1 MLRKASLLGE
11 IITYQT
17 LPKSGIS
24 RFPQKC
30 IISPGTG
37 REQGEDCGGCLSIL
51 TLYQVFVVAGGG
63 VAFFFFFRAPC
74 QIENSLLD
82 YLQGYSHSFR
92 SAFIKQKLDLF
103 KTTTTRSSFKPC
115 QVAAV
120 QVQGVHFNNFSENDQ
135 FFLFIHFSSSQ

>member
-63 VAFFFFFRAPC
+63 VAFFFLELPVRLRTPY
-74 QIENSLLD
+74 QIIYKDIHTHLGQPSLNKSLIC
-82 YLQGYSHSFR
+82 L
-92 SAFIKQKLDLF
+92 KQQQLDLVSSHVKWQLF
-103 KTTTTRSSFKPC
+103 KSRESTSIIFLKMTSSSFLYIS
-115 QVAAV
+115 QAV
-120 QVQGVHFNNFSENDQ
+120 NK
-135 FFLFIHFSSSQ
+135 

>member
-30 IISPGTG
+30 IISPGTREGVGG
-37 REQGEDCGGCLSIL
+37 RLWRVSL
-51 TLYQVFVVAGGG
+51 HFNVVLGFCCCWWWCC
-63 VAFFFFFRAPC
+63 FFFFFRAPC

-82 YLQGYSHSFR
+82 YLQGQSHSFR

-135 FFLFIHFSSSQ
+135 FFLFIRFSSSQ